1 MRPITLPSLVLALLA
16 APLASAAPADH
27 KIIAP
32 PGSRTDLP
40 FSPAVLAGDFLYLS
54 GSLSADSP
62 DIKEQV
68 KGTLENLEA
77 TLKAADM
84 DLSNVVSSTVY
95 LSDAR
100 HFSAMNEVYR
110 SYLPDAPP
118 VRATVQ
124 ADVAIPAALAEIAM
138 IAVKPGVER
147 KVIMPAGVTEWTAPY
162 SPGILAGDTL
172 FTAGMVGRKRGAP
185 ASEQPTDVA
194 GQTSQTLAN
203 VEAVLTAA
211 GMSKSD
217 VVACNVYLPDARHFQ
232 EMNDAYRAFFSEAPP
247 ARATVRA
254 GLMGT
259 GLHVEIMCTA
269 VRGGNRRV
277 VGPSRPNATLSR
289 GIRVG
294 DRLYL
299 SGITGRGPDG
309 YAPGDVQAQTRQAL
323 ESIKG
328 LLAEEGMDFGNVVQ
342 GLVWVTDI
350 RDWQSMNEIYREFMP
365 TPPPARATVGSQLMS
380 SSALVEIMFIAV
392 E

>member
-1 MRPITLPSLVLALLA
+1 MRIAALSSLALALLVTPVNA
-16 APLASAAPADH
+16 LTQEH
-27 KIIAP
+27 EIIAP
-32 PGSRTDLP
+32 PGSRTGLP

-54 GSLSADSP
+54 GSLSAESI

-68 KGTLENLEA
+68 KGTLENLRA

-84 DLSNVVSSTVY
+84 DFSNVVSATVY

-100 HFSAMNEVYR
+100 YFSAMNEVYR
-110 SYLPDAPP
+110 TYLPDAPP

-147 KVIMPAGVTEWTAPY
+147 KVVMPAGVTEWTAPY
-162 SPGILAGDTL
+162 SPGIMAGDTL

-194 GQTSQTLAN
+194 GQTTQALAN

-211 GMSKSD
+211 GLSKRN
-217 VVACNVYLPDARHFQ
+217 VASCNVYLPDARHFQ
-232 EMNDAYRAFFSEAPP
+232 GMNESYRAFFSEAPP

-269 VRGGNRRV
+269 VRGERRV
-277 VGPSRPNATLSR
+277 VGPARPNATLSG

-299 SGITGRGPDG
+299 SGLTGRGPDG
-309 YAPGDVQAQTRQAL
+309 YAPGDVKAQTRQAL
-323 ESIKG
+323 ESIKA

-350 RDWQSMNEIYREFMP
+350 RDFQSMNEVYREYLP
-365 TPPPARATVGSQLMS
+365 SPPPARATVGSALMS
-380 SSALVEIMFIAV
+380 SSALVEIMMIAV

>member
-1 MRPITLPSLVLALLA
+1 MRRFVLTSLALAMLLA
-16 APLASAAPADH
+16 PVAPNVAADH

-32 PGSRTDLP
+32 AGSRTDLP
-40 FSPAVLAGDFLYLS
+40 FSPAVMAGDFLYLS
-54 GSLSADSP
+54 GSLSGEST

-68 KGTLENLEA
+68 KQTLENLRA

-84 DLSNVVSSTVY
+84 DLSHVVSSTVY

-100 HFSAMNEVYR
+100 YFSAMNEVYR

-124 ADVAIPAALAEIAM
+124 ADIAIPAALAEIAM

-147 KVIMPAGVTEWTAPY
+147 KVVMPAGVTEWTAPY
-162 SPGILAGDTL
+162 SPGIMAGDTL

-185 ASEQPTDVA
+185 ASEQPTDVR
-194 GQTSQTLAN
+194 GQTSQALVN
-203 VEAVLTAA
+203 VEAVLKAA
-211 GMSKSD
+211 GLSKKD
-217 VVACNVYLPDARHFQ
+217 VASCNVYLPDARSFQ
-232 EMNDAYRAFFSEAPP
+232 EMNDVYRAFFSEAPP

-269 VRGGNRRV
+269 VRGGNRRI

-309 YAPGDVQAQTRQAL
+309 YALGDVKAQTRQAL

-350 RDWQSMNEIYREFMP
+350 RDFQSMNEIYREYL
-365 TPPPARATVGSQLMS
+365 TSPPPARATAGAPLMS
-380 SSALVEIMFIAV
+380 SSALVEIMMIVV